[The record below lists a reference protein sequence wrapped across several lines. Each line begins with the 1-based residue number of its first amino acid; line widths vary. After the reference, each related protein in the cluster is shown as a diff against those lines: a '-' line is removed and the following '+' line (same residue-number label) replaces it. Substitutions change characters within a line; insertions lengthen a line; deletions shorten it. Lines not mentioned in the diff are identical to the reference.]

1 MTDDKV
7 CTVCGDAE
15 CKDGHQV
22 CHTCFSMAQ
31 AEEFASHKKP
41 AGFME
46 TFRKG
51 ITTTNPVFILL
62 LGLCPTLAVSTSLD
76 NALGM
81 SAAVMFVLLGSN
93 VLVSILRKFV
103 PDIVR
108 IPTFIVIIA
117 TFVTIIHLMMQAY
130 VPPLS
135 KSLGIYVPLIVVN
148 CIILGRAE
156 AFASKNGP
164 KDSLADAFGIG
175 IGFTGAIVLISF
187 IRQVLGTGILE
198 LFGTKLLEIPGLID
212 NPMNIF
218 ILPMGAFMVIGLALA
233 VFRYMG
239 VMDNE

>member
-15 CKDGHQV
+15 CKEGHQV

-31 AEEFASHKKP
+31 AEDFAAP
-41 AGFME
+41 AKDGGFME

-76 NALGM
+76 NAFGM

-93 VLVSILRKFV
+93 IIVSMIRKWV

-117 TFVTIIHLMMQAY
+117 TFVTIIHLSMQAF

-164 KDSLADAFGIG
+164 LQSLSDAFGIG
-175 IGFTGAIVLISF
+175 IGFAGAIVLISF
-187 IRQVLGTGILE
+187 FRQLLGTGILE
-198 LFGTKLLEIPGLID
+198 LFGTKLVEVPGLVD
-212 NPMNIF
+212 HPMNIF
-218 ILPMGAFMVIGLALA
+218 VLPMGAFMVLGLALA
-233 VFRYMG
+233 AFRYMG
-239 VMDNE
+239 VMENE